1 MRRTQHRH
9 DRPAHLAVRAVP
21 ALTLGGVVRLRLTC
35 RNPGTQILHRAQLTG
50 RGLCRADQRAELH
63 GRRVPQAGGGGI
75 GGHERLRQ
83 ASLSRRQ
90 RAGGQSL
97 AGYSARVH
105 AADIRINHRGAQ
117 TKRKHANRRRSV
129 GTHARQSQQRLVVGG
144 NLAAVLL
151 HNRHSGTVQTLCA
164 ARVTQPA
171 PGAHRLRGGLGGK
184 VSGGGPAAHPLLPHG

>member
-9 DRPAHLAVRAVP
+9 DRAAHLAVRAVP
-21 ALTLGGVVRLRLTC
+21 ALTLGGVVRLRLAC
-35 RNPGTQILHRAQLTG
+35 RNPGAQILHRAQLAC

-90 RAGGQSL
+90 RTRGQRL
-97 AGYSARVH
+97 ARHGTRVH

-117 TKRKHANRRRSV
+117 TKREHANRRRRV

-144 NLAAVLL
+144 NLTAVLL
-151 HNRHSGTVQTLCA
+151 HNRHGGTVQTLCA
-164 ARVTQPA
+164 ARVTQTA
-171 PGAHRLRGGLGGK
+171 PGAHCLRGGLGGK
-184 VSGGGPAAHPLLPHG
+184 VGGGGPAEHPLLPHG